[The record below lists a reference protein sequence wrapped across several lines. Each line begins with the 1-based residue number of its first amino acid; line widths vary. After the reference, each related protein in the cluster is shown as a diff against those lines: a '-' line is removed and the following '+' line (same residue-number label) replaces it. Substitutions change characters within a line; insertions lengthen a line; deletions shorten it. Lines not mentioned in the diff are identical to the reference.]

1 MNLEEFIA
9 LSNLCEYHEVEMSF
23 FTDLNEIGLIEI
35 RQIETSNYLHRD
47 NIADIEKMIRMHRE
61 LNINAEGIDV
71 VFNLLKRV
79 EELQQELLTT
89 KNRLHIYEL
98 D

>member
-23 FTDLNEIGLIEI
+23 FADLNKIGLIEI
-35 RQIETSNYLHRD
+35 RQIDTRDYLHRD
-47 NIADIEKMIRMHRE
+47 TISDIEKMIRMHRE
-61 LNINAEGIDV
+61 LNVNAEGIDI

-79 EELQQELLTT
+79 EDLQQELNVV
-89 KNRLHIYEL
+89 KNRLLIYES
-98 D
+98 